1 MEGSDTDVDEFET
14 AVAPTTVAPTTG
26 EFDTAVA
33 PTTDVCIKE
42 AVVSTGSPRRDDDG
56 RRRQDATILDICTGA
71 RGDGMDEED
80 ESREAECAPKGE
92 GDDYLCAVVDA
103 VHVVAVNAAETAIE
117 PWAAA
122 EAFASAV
129 SPCAESPA
137 ALAAFGADG
146 VNQYVDAGVPWLAQA
161 FPSAPVEKLH
171 RALNLLWS
179 PIARQRQ
186 FSLARRRSRQ
196 QLQSSR
202 ASRTP

>member
-1 MEGSDTDVDEFET
+1 MAPQDDTIF
-14 AVAPTTVAPTTG
+14 
-26 EFDTAVA
+26 
-33 PTTDVCIKE
+33 
-42 AVVSTGSPRRDDDG
+42 
-56 RRRQDATILDICTGA
+56 DICTAA

-80 ESREAECAPKGE
+80 ESREAECAPKGK

-103 VHVVAVNAAETAIE
+103 VHVVVANAAETAIE
-117 PWAAA
+117 PRAAA

-179 PIARQRQ
+179 PI
-186 FSLARRRSRQ
+186 
-196 QLQSSR
+196 
-202 ASRTP
+202 RTPTPIFFGASPQPAAVAELQGIEAAISNVHNKLREVTNYCEEHYLRVEGVLAKIVSRCGGAGVERSGSTWKIPLG